1 MMKLFEVL
9 KQKNLSQ
16 AGQGDAAE
24 RLKNIKEE
32 AEKIKKQ
39 LADKFKQIQGSIS
52 TSVLVHLLILFS
64 LTVCFH
70 LK

>member
-1 MMKLFEVL
+1 MKLFEVL

-32 AEKIKKQ
+32 AEKMKKQ